1 MTLITTNK
9 TLYFLPLLLGTLF
22 LTGCETV
29 IDTKIDSAPSQL
41 AVDAWLTDQPGEQK
55 IRLTQTRNY
64 FDNGPATPVTS
75 ASVLVGEVSA
85 AGNSIVRRF
94 AFTDPDND
102 GTYSWKPANSSDTA
116 KLGVIGRTY
125 ALSIAYGSESYV
137 AIAQMPRIPS
147 IDSLTFSKQKIN
159 PVSSETGYRAEFYA
173 TDIAGAAD
181 YYYIRYY
188 RNGQLQNRPQDIIL
202 AYNGAFRGSAD
213 TDGLQFIRPIRQSAN
228 PEKLYALNDSV
239 RIEMRA
245 ITLEGYTFWEL
256 LKAQLQN
263 AGLFAT
269 PPANVPSNIR
279 NVRTNGPA
287 AVGFFLVS
295 PVRTRRA
302 TVTKEFLRGDG
313 A

>member
-1 MTLITTNK
+1 MK
-9 TLYFLPLLLGTLF
+9 THSFYILPLLLGTLL

-75 ASVLVGEVSA
+75 ASVVVGEVSA
-85 AGNSIVRRF
+85 AGNSIARRF
-94 AFTDPDND
+94 DFTDPDKD
-102 GTYSWKPANSSDTA
+102 GVYTWKPANNSDTA
-116 KLGVIGRTY
+116 KLAVIGRTY
-125 ALSIAYGSESYV
+125 ALSITYGSESYV
-137 AIAQMPRIPS
+137 SIAQMPRIPP
-147 IDSLTFSKQKIN
+147 IDSLLFTKQKIS
-159 PVSSETGYRAEFYA
+159 PVSNETGYKAEFYA
-173 TDIAGAAD
+173 TDIIGAAD

-188 RNGQLQNRPQDIIL
+188 RNGVLQNRPRDIIL

-213 TDGLQFIRPIRQSAN
+213 TDGLQFIRPIRQAAN
-228 PEKLYALNDSV
+228 PEKLYALNDTV
-239 RIEMRA
+239 RIEMRT
-245 ITLEGYTFWEL
+245 ITIEGYAFWEL

-279 NVRTNGPA
+279 PVRTGGPA

-295 PVRTRRA
+295 PVRTRTA
-302 TVTKEFLRGDG
+302 TVTSAFLRGG
-313 A
+313 GS